1 VPRRKGGFASQEQKL
16 DDRPLE
22 ERTIARLLAL
32 DNIPQPGLHDLPVQL
47 IDPNPY
53 QARRDFT
60 DLDELADVIRAQ
72 GFTSRL
78 RVRPHPT
85 KEDRFQLI
93 YGERRLRAAALAGLT
108 RVPVEIVE
116 HSDLEMVEIGL
127 AENIQRRDLTPLEEA
142 RALRAVMDAHRYS
155 QVQMAKRLGK
165 SAGYVQNRLDLL
177 RAPEDVQ
184 EMVAARPDT
193 LGAARTLARIKDD
206 TKREQLVAEVMDGSL
221 TGEQA
226 RARVLH
232 LIDPEPLPRIPQS
245 LAYVEQTGLLRE
257 VNRLMSTFI
266 RWGKTLDRASPE
278 GARLFASYLREGL
291 LPAAEDLARKAE
303 AIADGEEPQ

>member
-1 VPRRKGGFASQEQKL
+1 MPRRKGGFAAQEQTL
-16 DDRPLE
+16 DDRPLV
-22 ERTIARLLAL
+22 ERTIARLLVL
-32 DNIPQPGLHDLPVQL
+32 DNAPQPGLHDLPIEL

-53 QARRDFT
+53 QARREFT
-60 DLDELADVIRAQ
+60 DLDELADVIRIQ

-85 KEDRFQLI
+85 EDARFQLV
-93 YGERRLRAAALAGLT
+93 YGERQLRAAARAGLT

-116 HSDLEMVEIGL
+116 HSDLDLVEIGL

-142 RALRAVMDAHRYS
+142 RALRAVMDAHGYS

-184 EMVAARPDT
+184 DMVAARPDT

-206 TKREQLVAEVMDGSL
+206 TERRQLVAQVTDGSL

-226 RARVLH
+226 SAYGQRVR
-232 LIDPEPLPRIPQS
+232 DVAPLPSSPPTPSQD
-245 LAYVEQTGLLRE
+245 EQGLLRE
-257 VNRLMSTFI
+257 VNRLLSVFI
-266 RWGKTLDRASPE
+266 RWGTTLDRASPD
-278 GARLFASYLREGL
+278 GARLFASSLRDGL

-303 AIADGEEPQ
+303 AIAEGRESH

>member
-1 VPRRKGGFASQEQKL
+1 MPRRKGGFASQEQKL
-16 DDRPLE
+16 DERPLE

-32 DNIPQPGLHDLPVQL
+32 DSTPQPGLHDLPIPL

-53 QARRDFT
+53 QARREFT
-60 DLDELADVIRAQ
+60 DLDELADIIRVQ

-85 KEDRFQLI
+85 EDNRFQLV

-127 AENIQRRDLTPLEEA
+127 AENIQRRDLTLLEEA
-142 RALRAVMDAHRYS
+142 RALRALMDAHRYS

-184 EMVAARPDT
+184 EMVAARPET
-193 LGAARTLARIKDD
+193 LGAARSLARVKDQ
-206 TKREQLVAEVMDGSL
+206 TERGRLVAAITEGSL

-226 RARVLH
+226 SARVQQLS
-232 LIDPEPLPRIPQS
+232 DPEPMLGNAQS
-245 LAYVEQTGLLRE
+245 QADAEQTLLRDI
-257 VNRLMSTFI
+257 NRLMFTII
-266 RWGKTLDRASPE
+266 RWGKTLERVSPE
-278 GARLFASYLREGL
+278 GARQFASYLRDGL

-303 AIADGEEPQ
+303 AIAAEAEPD

>member
-1 VPRRKGGFASQEQKL
+1 MPRRKGGFASQEQKL
-16 DDRPLE
+16 DERPLE

-32 DNIPQPGLHDLPVQL
+32 DNTPQAGLHDLPIQL

-53 QARRDFT
+53 QARREFT
-60 DLDELADVIRAQ
+60 DLDELADVIRVQ

-85 KEDRFQLI
+85 EDDRFQLV
-93 YGERRLRAAALAGLT
+93 YGERRLRAAALAGLA
-108 RVPVEIVE
+108 RIPVEIVE
-116 HSDLEMVEIGL
+116 HSDLDMVEIGL

-142 RALRAVMDAHRYS
+142 RALRAMMDAHRYS

-193 LGAARTLARIKDD
+193 LGAARSLARFKDE
-206 TKREQLVAEVMDGSL
+206 TERGKLVAAITDGSL

-226 RARVLH
+226 SARIQQLS
-232 LIDPEPLPRIPQS
+232 DPEPLPSISQS
-245 LAYVEQTGLLRE
+245 PAYEEQSLLRE

-278 GARLFASYLREGL
+278 GARLFASYLRNGL
-291 LPAAEDLARKAE
+291 LPAAEDLAQKAE
-303 AIADGEEPQ
+303 AIAEGAESQ